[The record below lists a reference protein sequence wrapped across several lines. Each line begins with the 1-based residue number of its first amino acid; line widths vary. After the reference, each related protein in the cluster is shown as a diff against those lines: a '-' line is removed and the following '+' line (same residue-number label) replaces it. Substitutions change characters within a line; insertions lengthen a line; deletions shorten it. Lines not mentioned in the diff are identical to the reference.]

1 METESSRIQM
11 QRCFHARLRP
21 DSNNAPDVQV
31 FALAKEVRENT
42 GRTGQG
48 FIESA
53 SNFEYSTD
61 SCI

>member
-1 METESSRIQM
+1 M

-53 SNFEYSTD
+53 SNFDNSTD